1 MKMKEEEQEGGRKR
15 DGVETWNQI
24 LWDEKK
30 EL

>member
-1 MKMKEEEQEGGRKR
+1 MKMKEEEEGGRKR